1 MAHSASG
8 SPTRVAIASCPCA
21 RPAGSTPSLGYAK
34 VARPEQ
40 VTTAARW
47 GPRTLKGGVQQTL
60 RQQGDVGQ
68 VSPRERETR
77 RRQMQHPHQTAYGQI
92 ADRIRD
98 EILAGSYEPSPEDPG
113 RDQLPSAAELGAR
126 FGVSGKTAAR
136 ATQQLVAEGLVVAR
150 PGMRPVVVPRT
161 QRPDR
166 WQMQGRY
173 ARARQ
178 AGGVVFGSDM
188 QGRDVR
194 KRDTGY
200 GGPVEASDQ
209 IQALLR
215 LSTDLRVFFRSRQTV
230 VDGRVAEI
238 STSFF
243 PYVLAA
249 GSVLAKTEPL
259 PPGGMTHALESL
271 GHTIAATTNEVRARL
286 ASAEEL
292 RLFTPDPALQ
302 PLTGRIVIEIAHATY
317 GDLGE
322 PLEAVISVRPATHN
336 VIVFETNEGTGDG

>member
-1 MAHSASG
+1 
-8 SPTRVAIASCPCA
+8 
-21 RPAGSTPSLGYAK
+21 
-34 VARPEQ
+34 
-40 VTTAARW
+40 
-47 GPRTLKGGVQQTL
+47 
-60 RQQGDVGQ
+60 
-68 VSPRERETR
+68 
-77 RRQMQHPHQTAYGQI
+77 MQRPHQTAYGQI
-92 ADRIRD
+92 ADRVRD
-98 EILAGSYEPSPEDPG
+98 EILAGVYEPTPQDAS
-113 RDQLPSAAELGAR
+113 RDQLPGAADLGTR

-136 ATQQLVAEGLVVAR
+136 ATQQLVTEGLVVAR
-150 PGMRPVVVPRT
+150 PGMRPVVVPRA

-173 ARARQ
+173 ARARR

-200 GGPVEASDQ
+200 GGPTEAPGQ
-209 IQALLR
+209 VQALLR
-215 LSTDLRVFFRSRQTV
+215 LSTDLRVFFRSRETV

-243 PYVLAA
+243 PYVIAA

-271 GHTIAATTNEVRARL
+271 GHTIARTTNEIRARL
-286 ASAEEL
+286 ASTGEL
-292 RLFTPDPALQ
+292 RLFNPDPMLQ
-302 PLTGRIVIEIAHATY
+302 PLAGRIVIEIAHATY

-322 PLEAVISVRPATHN
+322 PLEAVISVRPATNN
-336 VIVFETNEGTGDG
+336 VIVFETEELSDEG